1 MKNKKSIQK
10 VTNAPES
17 LPAPKPKISANSP
30 EGRGTLALIPSINN
44 GSVIESFQA
53 NVMGKDAELA
63 PMVETLEFYIK
74 QVKRNDLSHLEAM
87 LVGQATALQTIF
99 TSLARRAASQ
109 THLRHYEAF
118 MGLALKAQSQSRS
131 TVTAIAD
138 LKSPRQAT
146 FVGQANLT
154 TGPQQINNSTFV
166 KQSENQNTPNQLSGK
181 THELRKNPGTQSL
194 EGGIDKAM
202 EAMEKINRA
211 KVSRRK
217 ETLSHEGFER
227 PNTALDALP
236 VTSITW
242 PSEAA

>member
-1 MKNKKSIQK
+1 MKNKSSIQK
-10 VTNAPES
+10 IGKNPES

-30 EGRGTLALIPSINN
+30 EGRGTLALIPSVNN

-63 PMVETLEFYIK
+63 PMVDTLEFYVR
-74 QVKRNDLSHLEAM
+74 QVKKNDLSHLEAM

-131 TVTAIAD
+131 TVTAIGD
-138 LKSPRQAT
+138 LKNPRQAT

-154 TGPQQINNSTFV
+154 TGPQQINNSIFP
-166 KQSENQNTPNQLSGK
+166 KQSENQNMPNQLSGE
-181 THELRKNPGTQSL
+181 THELHQNPGTQSL
-194 EGGIDKAM
+194 ESEIDKAM
-202 EAMEKINRA
+202 EAMGKINRA
-211 KVSRRK
+211 KVPR
-217 ETLSHEGFER
+217 G
-227 PNTALDALP
+227 
-236 VTSITW
+236 
-242 PSEAA
+242 